1 MIKKYLKIYTANPLY
16 LIFRYVNGYFKEI
29 IGNKYLALVPTN
41 KSKEN
46 IKKYEDLYIKIRDL
60 IRLMT

>member
-1 MIKKYLKIYTANPLY
+1 MQKYSYLLYWICDDQEIPKIYTANPLY

-46 IKKYEDLYIKIRDL
+46 IKKYEDL
-60 IRLMT
+60 

>member
-1 MIKKYLKIYTANPLY
+1 MIKKYLKNYTANPLY

-46 IKKYEDLYIKIRDL
+46 IKKYEDL
-60 IRLMT
+60 

>member
-1 MIKKYLKIYTANPLY
+1 MIKKYLKIYSANLLY
-16 LIFRYVNGYFKEI
+16 LISRYVNGYFKEI
-29 IGNKYLALVPTN
+29 TENKYLALVPTN